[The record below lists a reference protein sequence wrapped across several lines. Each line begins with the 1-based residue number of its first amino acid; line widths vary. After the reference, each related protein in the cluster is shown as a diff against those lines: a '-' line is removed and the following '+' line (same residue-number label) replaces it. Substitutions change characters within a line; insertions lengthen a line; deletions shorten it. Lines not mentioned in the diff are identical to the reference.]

1 MNLNIK
7 VSNLSKVYIKRNKR
21 IEVIKDFNYLFESGK
36 LYLIKGESGKGK
48 TTLLTLL
55 ALLQNETGGEIYFDN
70 EKVNSL
76 NNERKCSI
84 RKERIGIVF
93 QDYNLFEGL
102 TVLENIILLDVC
114 ENRWNK
120 QEIIKKATEILDLLN
135 LGHRATHY
143 PFELSGGEQQ
153 RVGIARA
160 IIKNP
165 SVLICDEP
173 VSNLDDENA
182 KRIVDFINDYC
193 HKNNKLVIVTS
204 HNEYFDTYSDQILR
218 F

>member
-1 MNLNIK
+1 LNIK

>member
-1 MNLNIK
+1 MNIK

>member
-102 TVLENIILLDVC
+102 TVLENIILL
-114 ENRWNK
+114 
-120 QEIIKKATEILDLLN
+120 LM
-135 LGHRATHY
+135 
-143 PFELSGGEQQ
+143 EQ
-153 RVGIARA
+153 
-160 IIKNP
+160 
-165 SVLICDEP
+165 
-173 VSNLDDENA
+173 
-182 KRIVDFINDYC
+182 
-193 HKNNKLVIVTS
+193 
-204 HNEYFDTYSDQILR
+204 
-218 F
+218 